1 MSSLIEDGP
10 IRRRLREVEPSAF
23 GWHFHP
29 IARRFGYQSQQL
41 ETEPEATTARPVVVP
56 DPLPL
61 GYAQRV
67 NQAMFTLDGLLDSVH
82 SRTLAEV
89 GRDFFRDPAA
99 GKWEEEYYA
108 TREKVRDV
116 NNSLVVFG
124 RNSQS
129 IVSQWYRFRARG

>member
-82 SRTLAEV
+82 S
-89 GRDFFRDPAA
+89 
-99 GKWEEEYYA
+99 
-108 TREKVRDV
+108 
-116 NNSLVVFG
+116 SLVVFG